1 MALPDT
7 NSRPSFTVL
16 APDAAP
22 SLAAIQT
29 ALGGAAA
36 VDRIEAGSM
45 IVQPDANPVNPP
57 FVAVVSPAN
66 ATGTNMVL
74 VGLTVTGI
82 L

>member
-7 NSRPSFTVL
+7 NSRPSVTVL

-22 SLAAIQT
+22 SLANIQA

-36 VDRIEAGSM
+36 VDTIEAGSI
-45 IVQPDANPVNPP
+45 IVQPDVVPTNPP
-57 FVAVVSPAN
+57 EVALVYPAD

-74 VGLTVTGI
+74 VGLAVTGI